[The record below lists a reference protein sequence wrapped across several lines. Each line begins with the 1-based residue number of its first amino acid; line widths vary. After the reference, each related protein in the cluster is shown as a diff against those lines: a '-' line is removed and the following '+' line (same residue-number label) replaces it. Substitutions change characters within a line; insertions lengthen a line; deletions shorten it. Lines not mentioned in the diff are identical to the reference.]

1 MARTTPAF
9 SSQTKLDNEITTDVK
24 VVAKRTVTYIF
35 HVNSAKN
42 LSIPYAVAIS
52 GRVQDEFKNKPKQ
65 VSGARGKIVVRNV
78 DPGSQVTL
86 FLNSDAHPNYRRN
99 PVYPATPG
107 DQDVIVEIE
116 EKRGKHS
123 DTDVPVRVKSTV
135 AENVDNYKAYLT
147 GDIWMKISHK
157 YSSDEVASLLPSG
170 INAAI
175 KEAVIKIYDG
185 LTQTSLEIN
194 ISREGGGNKKTV
206 LVTFDDGENARAN
219 IAHGYDFLKEGL
231 TRVHPAGYAAVFCAA
246 IDTGINK
253 VAMSSAWRPM
263 LGSIAHRAG
272 LGLDIN
278 YVGSIKLNREK
289 LRKAEATDTGSVSQA
304 EQTLFAALESAKKQ
318 QAVAKK
324 ATATA
329 EMEAANAKNEPEKLI
344 LAKQKMKEARQ
355 AGELAEENRKN
366 AEAAWNA
373 ERDKNEPDA
382 VRRFRASLMK
392 SRSVSQLFD
401 PWFMDSDSHDDVP
414 AVPNMQLSEN
424 EKLHAHHLHITV
436 HETKIL

>member
-1 MARTTPAF
+1 
-9 SSQTKLDNEITTDVK
+9 
-24 VVAKRTVTYIF
+24 
-35 HVNSAKN
+35 
-42 LSIPYAVAIS
+42 
-52 GRVQDEFKNKPKQ
+52 
-65 VSGARGKIVVRNV
+65 
-78 DPGSQVTL
+78 
-86 FLNSDAHPNYRRN
+86 
-99 PVYPATPG
+99 
-107 DQDVIVEIE
+107 
-116 EKRGKHS
+116 
-123 DTDVPVRVKSTV
+123 
-135 AENVDNYKAYLT
+135 
-147 GDIWMKISHK
+147 
-157 YSSDEVASLLPSG
+157 
-170 INAAI
+170 
-175 KEAVIKIYDG
+175 
-185 LTQTSLEIN
+185 
-194 ISREGGGNKKTV
+194 
-206 LVTFDDGENARAN
+206 
-219 IAHGYDFLKEGL
+219 
-231 TRVHPAGYAAVFCAA
+231 
-246 IDTGINK
+246 
-253 VAMSSAWRPM
+253 MSSAWRPM

-329 EMEAANAKNEPEKLI
+329 EMEAANAKNQPDKLI